1 MQIRLKSCLF
11 PNWINIFLLW
21 NKQTH
26 CGIRTFPGKI
36 KFFFFHSKNRHK
48 WNSECQILKTS
59 RFNLR
64 RVQETLQHFSVKT
77 ILNIVCGRD
86 ASKWWAFM
94 NRSLAIFCIILY
106 LWHFQSIKVI
116 LNAINVDFIKIDWK
130 RISNYFNVI

>member
-77 ILNIVCGRD
+77 TYIKHCLWSRCKQMVSFHEPFIGYFLHNSVFMTFSKYQSHIKCNQCGFH
-86 ASKWWAFM
+86 K
-94 NRSLAIFCIILY
+94 NRL
-106 LWHFQSIKVI
+106 KT
-116 LNAINVDFIKIDWK
+116 DK
-130 RISNYFNVI
+130 